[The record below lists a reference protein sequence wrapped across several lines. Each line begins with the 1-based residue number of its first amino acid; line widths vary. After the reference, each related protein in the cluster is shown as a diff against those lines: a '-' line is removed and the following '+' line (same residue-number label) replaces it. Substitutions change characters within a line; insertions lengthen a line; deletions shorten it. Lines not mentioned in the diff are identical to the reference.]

1 MRTLRPLVPLAVDT
15 ALWLCLPLAF
25 LFIYCSRYAAP
36 TDAVLP
42 HLGVIGI
49 PIAAFALMRLT
60 LAAFTTP
67 LRAQRALTAVAAW
80 LLFAAMA
87 SYYVL
92 VAIGLEYWGRV
103 ISWDIIASYARSAG
117 ELTDALG
124 VPLPLA
130 TGALA
135 LIGLALFAAGWWY
148 ATRLDW
154 APAAARQIP
163 PRVLWI
169 GIPAGF
175 AILAI
180 GLYEFLAAPPT
191 RRFEPVSLTFFPR
204 EGAWDLQ
211 GHAIDPLSAARLDRQ
226 EDAARATYA
235 PAPGVDRRNVV
246 LIVVDA
252 LRPDHM
258 GVYGYPRD
266 TTPNLSRLDRAGMV
280 RKAAAVHAVC
290 ASSSCGIVAL
300 ASSKYVHQFHTRPI
314 TLQEVLKRHGYRIH
328 FILSGDHS
336 NFYGLKLAYGEADSY
351 LDGATARGM
360 MNADRVVI
368 DGLARLPDW
377 DGAPAMFHFH
387 LMSAHALGRREAASQ
402 RFQPASTYLRPE
414 GRGRDGAQRGI
425 NFYDNG
431 VYQADATIRE
441 LLELLERKGYLRDAL
456 VAITADHGEA
466 LGEHGHYVHADN
478 VREASLRIPLLL
490 ISFGDHEKRA
500 IDSHALASQ
509 VDVAPT
515 ILAELGIPPPATW
528 SGVPLQAPARR
539 EFTHFQER
547 AHVGLVDHRD
557 PPRLWKYWIDSA
569 SRQEHAYELSIDPG
583 EETNLIARVPP
594 ARLQEWRRRVLAGAR
609 VEKGPEAD

>member
-1 MRTLRPLVPLAVDT
+1 MRTLRPLVALAVET

-25 LFIYCSRYAAP
+25 LFLYCSRYAAP

-42 HLGVIGI
+42 HLGLIGI

-60 LAAFTTP
+60 LAACAAP
-67 LRAQRALTAVAAW
+67 LAAQRLLTAAVAW

-103 ISWDIIASYARSAG
+103 ISWDIIASYARSAT
-117 ELTDALG
+117 ELAEALG
-124 VPLPLA
+124 LSVPLTA
-130 TGALA
+130 GAFA
-135 LIGLALFAAGWWY
+135 LTGLALFAAAWWY
-148 ATRLDW
+148 AKRLDW
-154 APAAARQIP
+154 APAAAREFP
-163 PRVLWI
+163 RRVLWV

-175 AILAI
+175 AIVAI
-180 GLYEFLAAPPT
+180 GVYEFLAAPPT

-226 EDAARATYA
+226 EDAARAAYR
-235 PAPGVDRRNVV
+235 PSPGADRRNVV

-258 GVYGYPRD
+258 GVYGYARD
-266 TTPNLSRLDRAGMV
+266 TTPNLSRLDGAGMV

-300 ASSKYVHQFHTRPI
+300 ASSKYVHQFHPRPI
-314 TLQEVLKRHGYRIH
+314 TLQEVLRRHGYRVH
-328 FILSGDHS
+328 FVLSGDHS

-351 LDGATARGM
+351 LDGATARGA
-360 MNADRVVI
+360 MNADRVVT
-368 DGLARLPDW
+368 DALARFPDW
-377 DGAPAMFHFH
+377 DGVPVMFQFH
-387 LMSAHALGRREAASQ
+387 LMSAHALGRREPASQ
-402 RFQPASTYLRPE
+402 RFQPAITYLRPE
-414 GRGRDGAQRGI
+414 GRGRDGGELGI

-431 VYQADATIRE
+431 VYQADATIQQM
-441 LLELLERKGYLRDAL
+441 LEILERKGYLREAI

-490 ISFGDHEKRA
+490 ISFGDRPRRA
-500 IDSHALASQ
+500 IDAHALASQ

-515 ILAELGIPPPATW
+515 ILAELGIAPPPTW
-528 SGVPLQAPARR
+528 SGVPLQGPAARD
-539 EFTHFQER
+539 FTYFQER
-547 AHVGLVDHRD
+547 SHVGLVDHRD
-557 PPRLWKYWIDSA
+557 TPRLWKYWSDSA
-569 SRQEHAYELSIDPG
+569 TRQEHVYDLSVDPG
-583 EETNLIARVPP
+583 ETTNLLARIPA
-594 ARLQEWRRRVLAGAR
+594 ARLQEWRRRALAGAR

>member
-1 MRTLRPLVPLAVDT
+1 MQALRPLVHLAADT

-25 LFIYCSRYAAP
+25 LFVYCGRYAAP

-42 HLGVIGI
+42 HLGVVGI
-49 PIAAFALMRLT
+49 PIAAVALTRIAF
-60 LAAFTTP
+60 AAFATP
-67 LRAQRALTAVAAW
+67 PGGQRLVT
-80 LLFAAMA
+80 AAMVWA
-87 SYYVL
+87 LLAGMATYYVL

-103 ISWDIIASYARSAG
+103 ISWDIIASYARSAT
-117 ELTDALG
+117 ELTEALG
-124 VPLPLA
+124 VSLSLA
-130 TGALA
+130 IGALA
-135 LIGLALFAAGWWY
+135 LTGLALFAVAWWY
-148 ATRLDW
+148 AKQLDW
-154 APAAARQIP
+154 APAVAREIP
-163 PRVLWI
+163 TRVLWV
-169 GIPAGF
+169 GVPAGF
-175 AILAI
+175 AIVAI
-180 GLYEFLAAPPT
+180 GVYEFLAAPPT

-226 EDAARATYA
+226 EDAARAAYA

-266 TTPNLSRLDRAGMV
+266 TTPNLSRLDRAGIV

-336 NFYGLKLAYGEADSY
+336 NFYGLKLVYGEADSY

-528 SGVPLQAPARR
+528 SGVPLQAPATR

-569 SRQEHAYELSIDPG
+569 SRQEHAYDLSIDPG

>member
-1 MRTLRPLVPLAVDT
+1 MQALRPLVYLAADI
-15 ALWLCLPLAF
+15 ALWLCVPAAF
-25 LFIYCSRYAAP
+25 LFLYCARYTAP

-49 PIAAFALMRLT
+49 PLAAFALTRIT
-60 LAAFTTP
+60 LAALATP
-67 LRAQRALTAVAAW
+67 LPVRRLLTAGVAWA
-80 LLFAAMA
+80 LFTAMV

-103 ISWDIIASYARSAG
+103 ISWDLFASYARSAA
-117 ELTDALG
+117 ELADSLG
-124 VPLPLA
+124 VSLHLA
-130 TGALA
+130 GGAFA
-135 LIGLALFAAGWWY
+135 LIGFAIFAAGWWY
-148 ATRLDW
+148 AKRFDW
-154 APAAARQIP
+154 APAVAREIP
-163 PRVLWI
+163 VRVLWV

-175 AILAI
+175 MIVAI
-180 GLYEFLAAPPT
+180 GVYEFLASPPT

-226 EDAARATYA
+226 EDAERAAYG
-235 PAPGVDRRNVV
+235 PAPGAARRNVV

-258 GVYGYPRD
+258 GVYGYARD
-266 TTPNLSRLDRAGMV
+266 TTPHLDRLDRAGMV
-280 RKAAAVHAVC
+280 RKAGAVHAVC
-290 ASSSCGIVAL
+290 ASSSCGLVGL

-336 NFYGLKLAYGEADSY
+336 SFYGLKLAYGEADSY
-351 LDGATARGM
+351 LDGSTARGI

-368 DGLARLPDW
+368 DGLARFPEW
-377 DGAPAMFHFH
+377 DGVPAMFQFH
-387 LMSAHALGRREAASQ
+387 LMSAHALGKRDPASQ

-431 VYQADATIRE
+431 VYQADATIHE
-441 LLELLERKGYLRDAL
+441 LLEILERKGYLRDAV

-490 ISFGDHEKRA
+490 ISFGDRPKRA
-500 IDSHALASQ
+500 IDGHAIASQ
-509 VDVAPT
+509 VDIAPT

-528 SGVPLQAPARR
+528 SGVPLQAPAARD
-539 EFTHFQER
+539 FTYFQER
-547 AHVGLVDHRD
+547 SYIGLVDHRES
-557 PPRLWKYWIDSA
+557 PPLWKYWIDSTR
-569 SRQEHAYELSIDPG
+569 RQEHVYDLSVDPR
-583 EETNLIARVPP
+583 EEANALAQVPA

>member
-1 MRTLRPLVPLAVDT
+1 MRTLRPLVSAAVDT

-25 LFIYCSRYAAP
+25 LFVYCSRFAAP

-49 PIAAFALMRLT
+49 PIAAFALVRLT
-60 LAAFTTP
+60 LAAFRTP
-67 LRAQRALTAVAAW
+67 VPVQRLLTAAVTW
-80 LLFAAMA
+80 LLLAAMG

-92 VAIGLEYWGRV
+92 VVIGLEYWGRV
-103 ISWDIIASYARSAG
+103 ISWDLITSYARSAG

-124 VPLPLA
+124 ISLPLA
-130 TGALA
+130 TGTLA
-135 LIGLALFAAGWWY
+135 RIGLALFAVGWFY
-148 ATRLDW
+148 AKRLDW
-154 APAAARQIP
+154 APAAARAIP
-163 PRVLWI
+163 ARVLWV

-175 AILAI
+175 AIVAV

-211 GHAIDPLSAARLDRQ
+211 GHAIDPLSAGRLDRQ
-226 EDAARATYA
+226 EEAARAAYG
-235 PAPGVDRRNVV
+235 PAPGADRRNVV

-266 TTPNLSRLDRAGMV
+266 TTPNLSRLDSVGMV
-280 RKAAAVHAVC
+280 RKAPAVHAVC
-290 ASSSCGIVAL
+290 ASSSCGLVAL
-300 ASSKYVHQFHTRPI
+300 ASSKYVHQFHTRPM
-314 TLQEVLKRHGYRIH
+314 TLQEVLKRHGYRVH
-328 FILSGDHS
+328 LVLSGDHS
-336 NFYGLKLAYGEADSY
+336 NFYGLKLAYGEVDSY

-360 MNADRVVI
+360 MNADRVVL
-368 DGLARLPDW
+368 DGLARFPDW
-377 DGAPAMFHFH
+377 DGVPVMFQFH
-387 LMSAHALGRREAASQ
+387 LMSTHALGKREPASQ

-425 NFYDNG
+425 NYYDNG
-431 VYQADATIRE
+431 VYQADATIHE
-441 LLELLERKGYLRDAL
+441 LLQLLERKGYLHDAL

-466 LGEHGHYVHADN
+466 LGEHGHYVHAAN

-490 ISFGDHEKRA
+490 ISFGNYEKRA
-500 IDSHALASQ
+500 IDSHPLASQ

-528 SGVPLQAPARR
+528 SGVPLQTPVAR

-569 SRQEHAYELSIDPG
+569 SREEHAYDLSVDPG
-583 EETNLIARVPP
+583 EETNLIAQVPA
-594 ARLQEWRRRVLAGAR
+594 ARLQQWRRQVLAGAR